1 MNAAVHITPPDPAEI
16 AHRLR
21 NVLLQA
27 DLDCGC
33 RQTLSGALERFAALE
48 QRRTARGSIAA
59 ARLHKARIVAVLHFL
74 SELDEVT
81 DGESD
86 RSVFE
91 EMALAF
97 LDIAEAA
104 AAGAAALRAL
114 DNTES

>member
-27 DLDCGC
+27 DLDCRC

-48 QRRTARGSIAA
+48 RRRASRGSIAA
-59 ARLHKARIVAVLHFL
+59 ARLHKAHIVAVLHFL

-81 DGESD
+81 DSETD

-91 EMALAF
+91 ELALVF
-97 LDIAEAA
+97 LDIAESA

-114 DNTES
+114 DGTEA